1 MSRQPCGKAVPH
13 ACAPFLSIFFF
24 IRVIIAHMSFLKNFL
39 RHYGYILLA
48 ALLGLAA
55 FLTVFGVEPLRVT
68 GTAWLYRTNKND
80 ITQHYSGWMF
90 YRNSQ
95 WGFPLGIASDLG
107 TPDGVSISYTDS
119 IPIVSVFFKL
129 LSPLLPERFQFFGI
143 YAAVCFMLQGAFA
156 AVLVNHFVKDKVF
169 SVLGSLFFSFSS
181 AMIEREF
188 RHTALASHYLILA
201 AMAYYFIFSA
211 RSRSRGRIPAG
222 PVLVCL
228 ALGTHPYLF
237 AMTAAVIFFAEL
249 RTARLT
255 QDLRAPFCRFALYM
269 CAACVFGI
277 LIGVF
282 GTAPIEPEAGFGQY
296 SLNLNALVNPVSE
309 QTERWS
315 AVIPALPITD
325 AQRDGMY
332 YFGLP
337 ALLTLAAVLM
347 LNRRQLRGICSRQ
360 REYLILT
367 ALLTLYA
374 VSNRVSFGGSVL
386 FELPLPQVLLSL
398 FNIFRSSARF
408 FLVPY
413 YSLYLLMLTLLGR
426 TEGKR
431 TRRRFIVLFAAALQI
446 LEITPAVETLRD
458 AYGTRAELPELSAA
472 WDEIAERC
480 ETVRVID
487 CVSDRPLA
495 YWIADQGIATDM
507 MISAPIH
514 LNAYWSRTQA
524 TRDGQY
530 QSFLNGEALSAGEC
544 WLFPTDTGTN
554 RRFTAPE
561 QLDGFIVTLRANY
574 AGQADIEQVTNGHKN
589 YWTLIPN
596 GNAESISGA
605 E

>member
-1 MSRQPCGKAVPH
+1 MNA
-13 ACAPFLSIFFF
+13 
-24 IRVIIAHMSFLKNFL
+24 LKNFI
-39 RHYGYILLA
+39 RRYGYLLIA

-55 FLTVFGVEPLRVT
+55 FLTVFGIEPLRVS
-68 GTAWLYRTNKND
+68 GTAWLYRTDKND
-80 ITQHYSGWMF
+80 LTQHYTGWMF
-90 YRNSQ
+90 YRNSS
-95 WGFPLGIASDLG
+95 WSFPLGIAADLG

-129 LSPLLPERFQFFGI
+129 LSPLLPARFQFFGI

-156 AVLVNHFVKDKVF
+156 AMLVNNFVKDKTF
-169 SVLGSLFFSFSS
+169 AVLGSLFFSFSS

-211 RSRSRGRIPAG
+211 KPRSRGRIPAG
-222 PVLVCL
+222 AALVCL

-237 AMTAAVIFFAEL
+237 TMSAAVIFFAEL

-255 QDLRAPFCRFALYM
+255 RDPRPPLCRFVLYL
-269 CAACVFGI
+269 CAASVFGI
-277 LIGVF
+277 VLGLF
-282 GTAPIEPEAGFGQY
+282 GSSAIEPETGFGQY

-315 AVIPALPITD
+315 ALIPELPITD

-337 ALLTLAAVLM
+337 ALLALAAVLIP
-347 LNRRQLRGICSRQ
+347 NHRRLRVICARH
-360 REYLILT
+360 REYCVLML
-367 ALLTLYA
+367 LLTLYA
-374 VSNRVSFGGSVL
+374 VSNRVTFGGNVL
-386 FELPLPQVLLSL
+386 FEIPLPEALLNI
-398 FNIFRSSARF
+398 FNIFRSGARF

-426 TEGKR
+426 TGGTR
-431 TRRRFIVLFAAALQI
+431 TRRAVVLLTAALQI
-446 LEITPAVETLRD
+446 LEITPAIDTLHST
-458 AYGTRAELPELSAA
+458 YGTRAELPELSSA
-472 WDEIAERC
+472 WDGIAERC

-495 YWIADQGIATDM
+495 YLLADDGIATDM

-514 LNAYWSRTQA
+514 LNAYWSRTRA
-524 TRDGQY
+524 RRDSRY
-530 QSFLNGEALSAGEC
+530 QSFLDGEALNAGEC

-561 QLDGFIVTLRANY
+561 QLDEFIETLRTNY
-574 AGQADIEQVTNGHKN
+574 AAQADIEQVTNGHKN
-589 YWTLIPN
+589 YWVMIPN
-596 GNAESISGA
+596 GNAASRSDAG
-605 E
+605 